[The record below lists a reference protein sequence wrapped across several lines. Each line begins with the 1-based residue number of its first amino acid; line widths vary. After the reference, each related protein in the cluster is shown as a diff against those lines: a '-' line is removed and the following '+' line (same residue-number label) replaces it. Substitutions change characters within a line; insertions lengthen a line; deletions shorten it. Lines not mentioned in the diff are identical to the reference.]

1 MGRIDGYMYQ
11 LLIVEDEQ
19 SIGDGLA
26 YLFPWKELRFE
37 VAGVFDSGIQA
48 LAFAQA
54 HPVDA
59 VLTDIMMPQMNGID
73 LAHELRRLYPEVEI
87 VFLTGY
93 RDFSFAHEAIQLHV
107 SNYLLKPVKY
117 EELVSTFVE
126 IRDRLDSVHMSQNG
140 NDQIGYSRKLM
151 RQVQDIVNANLRSI
165 TLESASVSVNLSSG
179 YLSRLFKEC
188 VGISFSDYCNQ
199 ARMRRAAFLLLQTD
213 MRTYEISD
221 EVGYDN
227 PKNFTR
233 AFHKYYGVSPR
244 DYRNGGCKGGENE

>member
-1 MGRIDGYMYQ
+1 MYQ

-19 SIGDGLA
+19 SISDGLA
-26 YLFPWKELRFE
+26 YLFPWKELHFE
-37 VAGVFDSGIQA
+37 VSGVFNSSIQA
-48 LAFAQA
+48 LAFAQT

-59 VLTDIMMPQMNGID
+59 VLTDIMMPQMSGIN
-73 LAHELRRLYPEVEI
+73 LAHELRHLYPAVEI

-126 IRDRLDSVHMSQNG
+126 IRDRLDSIHSLKNSSE
-140 NDQIGYSRKLM
+140 QIGYSHKLM
-151 RQVQDIVNANLRSI
+151 RQVQDIVNANLRSV
-165 TLESASVSVNLSSG
+165 TLESASASVNLSSS

-233 AFHKYYGVSPR
+233 AFHKYFGVSPR
-244 DYRNGGCKGGENE
+244 DYRNGGCEGGENA